1 MAFDGMGIKII
12 TDGLDAFLVVLVAFF
27 EGVY

>member
-12 TDGLDAFLVVLVAFF
+12 ADGLDAFLVVLVALFK
-27 EGVY
+27 GV